1 MARDSVGDPGFRLD
15 HVSIG
20 VPHLGDA
27 VAQFAE
33 EFGLEVTVSP
43 QAPERHGRI
52 YLDRSYLEVAVR
64 PGVRTWRVTDFF
76 LGFSELAVLQA
87 HLDGADL
94 TYRYAVYQGVDGRWD
109 DIQLDVADVPV
120 PGLVRRTAPPEA
132 ARDWPPPLARTHR
145 CGASTLAAL
154 YVPVPKLAAAS
165 RFYGRLLGPATPQE
179 SGQRRVVLPLS
190 LGSIVLVEGDER
202 LAVVLGVASLE
213 ESIAVL
219 APRLL
224 PPDEDG
230 VAWLDS
236 SAATLALGLTDT
248 ARPRSRAV

>member
-1 MARDSVGDPGFRLD
+1 MACDSVGDPGFRLD

-64 PGVRTWRVTDFF
+64 PGVPTWRVTDFF
-76 LGFSELAVLQA
+76 LGFSELAALRA
-87 HLDGADL
+87 HLDGAEL

-109 DIQLDVADVPV
+109 DIQLHVTDVPV
-120 PGLVRRTAPPEA
+120 PGIVRRSEPPQA
-132 ARDWPPPLARTHR
+132 ARDWPPPLAGMHR
-145 CGASTLAAL
+145 CGASTLAA
-154 YVPVPKLAAAS
+154 VHVSVPKLAAAS
-165 RFYGRLLGPATPQE
+165 RFYGSLLGAATPQE
-179 SGQRRVVLPLS
+179 SGQHRVVLALS
-190 LGSIVLVEGDER
+190 LGSIVLVERAER
-202 LAVVLGVASLE
+202 LAVVLGVASLQQ
-213 ESIAVL
+213 SSAAL

-224 PPDEDG
+224 PPDEDD

-236 SAATLALGLTDT
+236 SASTLALGLKET
-248 ARPRSRAV
+248 APPRSRPL